1 MRSISLLPRPAQT
14 ILLFLWIMTLFSSRA
29 DATWSI
35 VICDSETKEV
45 GIASVTCLS
54 QFNLRAITPVVVV
67 GKGTAAVQAAG
78 DFDGIRRPIIRTLFL
93 LGIAP
98 TSMLSTLS
106 QVAGHASRQYGIV
119 DTQGRTAT
127 FTGGLNADWAG
138 GVTGDIGT
146 LSYAIQGNILVG
158 PCVVSAVETAL
169 LNTPGDLPTKLMAGM
184 QVAKDAGGDGR
195 CSCAGTPTS
204 CGCPPVSF
212 TKSGHIGYLL
222 VARIGDSEDPVCNA
236 NGCADGDYLYALNVG
251 PQSVNAPDPV
261 DQLQVLF
268 DARRAELAGR
278 PDAHASTAAIT
289 GGASGPLL
297 TIALADYDGFA
308 VTMPVTITI
317 DHTAASAGLSAI
329 GAPVDLGGGQFEVPL
344 TGTEIPGIDE
354 FLITVDDGFR
364 PVVLSP
370 LPSYC
375 AGSVAAG
382 AADCNG
388 NALPDFCDLAAETS
402 VDLDLDGFPDEC
414 ALFRRGDCNG
424 DGGIDVADAIFS
436 LEHLFGSAAPTVN
449 CREACNTN
457 GSATYDLGDPITLL
471 SHLFSGGAT
480 LPPPFMECGVDVL
493 VPAIDCQAG
502 TVCP

>member
-67 GKGTAAVQAAG
+67 GKGAAAVQAAG
-78 DFDGIRRPIIRTLFL
+78 DFDGIRRPIIRTRFL

-184 QVAKDAGGDGR
+184 QVAKDAGGHALERGLGVGHELLAGR
-195 CSCAGTPTS
+195 GEDDVSQTGVACIGFAAHHSQLLER
-204 CGCPPVSF
+204 CGHARDRRRADIEPFREVDPAEPHPRCPLQMHQKQDLF
-212 TKSGHIGYLL
+212 E
-222 VARIGDSEDPVCNA
+222 SEAVH
-236 NGCADGDYLYALNVG
+236 
-251 PQSVNAPDPV
+251 
-261 DQLQVLF
+261 
-268 DARRAELAGR
+268 RAELA
-278 PDAHASTAAIT
+278 
-289 GGASGPLL
+289 
-297 TIALADYDGFA
+297 
-308 VTMPVTITI
+308 
-317 DHTAASAGLSAI
+317 
-329 GAPVDLGGGQFEVPL
+329 
-344 TGTEIPGIDE
+344 
-354 FLITVDDGFR
+354 
-364 PVVLSP
+364 
-370 LPSYC
+370 
-375 AGSVAAG
+375 
-382 AADCNG
+382 
-388 NALPDFCDLAAETS
+388 
-402 VDLDLDGFPDEC
+402 
-414 ALFRRGDCNG
+414 
-424 DGGIDVADAIFS
+424 
-436 LEHLFGSAAPTVN
+436 
-449 CREACNTN
+449 REAFFQARI
-457 GSATYDLGDPITLL
+457 GPEQAQDGEKGGVGHGEYIGRYIAT
-471 SHLFSGGAT
+471 
-480 LPPPFMECGVDVL
+480 CK
-493 VPAIDCQAG
+493 
-502 TVCP
+502 